1 MDRYQKT
8 GNYLLWSE
16 GEYSDY
22 QWNAFFRVLKDFD
35 FVELAEEWV
44 SHIGISFD
52 VSESVSDDWGNTSR
66 VHDYLQFVIYSR
78 KMYDIKDG
86 KYNDTIMFFPY
97 LLREGYIEEIK
108 TQECHTSGYG
118 DFELIVRSEYA

>member
-8 GNYLLWSE
+8 GNYIVWTE

-22 QWNAFFRVLKDFD
+22 RWEAFFRVIKDFD
-35 FVELAEEWV
+35 FAEMAEEWA

-52 VSESVSDDWGNTSR
+52 TSGSFTEEWGNPSR
-66 VHDYLQFVIYSR
+66 VHDYLLFVIYS
-78 KMYDIKDG
+78 KNMYDIKDG
-86 KYNDTIMFFPY
+86 KYNDTISFFPY

-108 TQECHTSGYG
+108 TQEYHTSHYG
-118 DFELIVRSEYA
+118 DFELTVRSEYV